1 MEIIV
6 CKDNNE
12 LSSKAAELVGDIL
25 YQKENPILG
34 LATGSTP
41 ERLYEILIEKNKQ
54 GDITFE
60 HAASFN
66 LDEYVGLAGT
76 DPNSYQYFMDEHLFN
91 HIDIKKE
98 RTHIPDGL
106 SKDMEAACKKYEEQI
121 KSAGQVDLQILGL
134 GLNGHIGFNEPGT
147 DFAGRTRVVDLDET
161 TREANAR
168 FFDSIDDVPTQAITM
183 GIASIMEAEQIVL
196 LVQGEKKAAILKEV
210 INGEVTNQ
218 VPASVLQRH
227 PNVTVLT
234 DVNL

>member
-12 LSSKAAELVGDIL
+12 LSSKAAELVGDTL

-41 ERLYEILIEKNKQ
+41 ERLYEILIENNKQ

-76 DPNSYQYFMDEHLFN
+76 DPNSYRYFMDEHLFN

-106 SKDMEAACKKYEEQI
+106 SKDMEAACKNYEEQI

-147 DFAGRTRVVDLDET
+147 DFAGRTRVVELDET

-168 FFDSIDDVPTQAITM
+168 FFNSIDDVPTQAITM